1 MLNKQSGRND
11 SLWLICFLMVKLEL
25 PVFIKEN
32 EEKEEK
38 QRGLEVFKSTFQI
51 FKN

>member
-1 MLNKQSGRND
+1 MLNKQSDRND

-38 QRGLEVFKSTFQI
+38 KKFFRSI
-51 FKN
+51 